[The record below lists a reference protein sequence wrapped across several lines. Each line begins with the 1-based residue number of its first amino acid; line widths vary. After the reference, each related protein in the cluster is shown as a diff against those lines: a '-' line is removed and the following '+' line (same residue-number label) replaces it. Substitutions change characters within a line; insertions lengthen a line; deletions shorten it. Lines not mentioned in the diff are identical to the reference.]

1 MSLPEFCVKRPV
13 FATVLSLIITAMGLV
28 FFLKLPVR
36 GMPNVDQPVIKIE
49 SQYFGADAAFIEQN
63 VTNILE
69 AAVKTAKNLDNI
81 TSSSSAGM
89 SEIQLV
95 FKLSADM
102 EVSLN
107 DVRSKVSD
115 VIKLLPQDMDPPS
128 VSKMDSDNWPSIWLS
143 VTSNNHAPMELT
155 DIVKQRIQPIFERLN
170 NVGKAQVYSSYN
182 YSIQINLD
190 PTKLYS
196 YKLSPIEVEN
206 LIKAQNKDYPSG
218 TIKTSA
224 RDFVI
229 SLKGKINTPQEYEN
243 LIIKNTKGKIIK
255 LKDVAQVNLAP
266 AEATTILRY
275 NGTET
280 IALGLIKQ
288 AKANVI
294 EMSDQVELQ
303 LKQIESSLPSGVKIF
318 IAYDSAVP
326 VKASIKS
333 VYTTAL
339 EALVLVTIIIY
350 LFLGN
355 LKVILVPLVTIPVSM
370 IGTFSFMYLA
380 GFTINL
386 YTLLAM
392 ILAIGLVVDDAI
404 VMLENIYRHV
414 EEGMSALDATFT
426 ALKEISSAIVAMT
439 ITLAAVFLP
448 VGFIEGFVGKL
459 FIEFAWTLA
468 FCVLISGF
476 VALTLSP
483 VMSSRLISIDHHLTP
498 PRIIVIVNDALNGL
512 IANYIKKLTWALK
525 HKKQL
530 AIIGVSSVVILIA
543 SFTFVTKEFMPQED
557 DSIVLVNGT
566 GPEGS
571 NMKML
576 EKTVIEAEKVCGNLN
591 EIKGYFFNIFGT
603 QAFGFVPLKNW
614 NQRSKSQG
622 DIVNYLNQS
631 FFRIPGMSLFA
642 MNPGAMR
649 GDFGAPVEISLQS
662 FTDFKELDTTSQ
674 KFIEAMRNSGLFSN
688 IERDLKTSTPTLD
701 ININRDYAAL
711 MNVSLDQVGLSLRY
725 LLAGKQV
732 GDFTIG
738 NENYPITIRFAEQDR
753 NTIEDLSKIYIKST
767 TGEMLNLRNLATI
780 NETISVQAYNHYNVA
795 KSVKVSASLTEGITL
810 NKAVDKL
817 AEITNQ
823 IVDKNK
829 INIDML
835 GDIKKMKETNQNML
849 FTFGLALIFIY
860 LVLAAQFESY
870 SDPLLILLAVPF
882 SITGGVLMLILGG
895 SSLNMYSNIGMIT
908 LIGLI
913 TKNSIMIVEFAN
925 QLTARGTEIT
935 EAIISACNLRIR
947 PILMTTTAT
956 ICGAIP
962 LILAHGAGAE
972 SRRSIGLVIFGGM
985 LIGTIFTLFIIPAIY
1000 HYFKKP
1006 KIT

>member
-1 MSLPEFCVKRPV
+1 
-13 FATVLSLIITAMGLV
+13 
-28 FFLKLPVR
+28 
-36 GMPNVDQPVIKIE
+36 
-49 SQYFGADAAFIEQN
+49 
-63 VTNILE
+63 
-69 AAVKTAKNLDNI
+69 
-81 TSSSSAGM
+81 
-89 SEIQLV
+89 
-95 FKLSADM
+95 
-102 EVSLN
+102 
-107 DVRSKVSD
+107 
-115 VIKLLPQDMDPPS
+115 
-128 VSKMDSDNWPSIWLS
+128 
-143 VTSNNHAPMELT
+143 
-155 DIVKQRIQPIFERLN
+155 
-170 NVGKAQVYSSYN
+170 
-182 YSIQINLD
+182 
-190 PTKLYS
+190 
-196 YKLSPIEVEN
+196 
-206 LIKAQNKDYPSG
+206 
-218 TIKTSA
+218 
-224 RDFVI
+224 
-229 SLKGKINTPQEYEN
+229 
-243 LIIKNTKGKIIK
+243 
-255 LKDVAQVNLAP
+255 
-266 AEATTILRY
+266 
-275 NGTET
+275 
-280 IALGLIKQ
+280 
-288 AKANVI
+288 
-294 EMSDQVELQ
+294 
-303 LKQIESSLPSGVKIF
+303 
-318 IAYDSAVP
+318 
-326 VKASIKS
+326 
-333 VYTTAL
+333 
-339 EALVLVTIIIY
+339 
-350 LFLGN
+350 
-355 LKVILVPLVTIPVSM
+355 
-370 IGTFSFMYLA
+370 
-380 GFTINL
+380 
-386 YTLLAM
+386 
-392 ILAIGLVVDDAI
+392 
-404 VMLENIYRHV
+404 
-414 EEGMSALDATFT
+414 
-426 ALKEISSAIVAMT
+426 
-439 ITLAAVFLP
+439 
-448 VGFIEGFVGKL
+448 
-459 FIEFAWTLA
+459 
-468 FCVLISGF
+468 
-476 VALTLSP
+476 
-483 VMSSRLISIDHHLTP
+483 
-498 PRIIVIVNDALNGL
+498 
-512 IANYIKKLTWALK
+512 
-525 HKKQL
+525 
-530 AIIGVSSVVILIA
+530 
-543 SFTFVTKEFMPQED
+543 
-557 DSIVLVNGT
+557 
-566 GPEGS
+566 
-571 NMKML
+571 
-576 EKTVIEAEKVCGNLN
+576 
-591 EIKGYFFNIFGT
+591 
-603 QAFGFVPLKNW
+603 
-614 NQRSKSQG
+614 
-622 DIVNYLNQS
+622 
-631 FFRIPGMSLFA
+631 
-642 MNPGAMR
+642 MR